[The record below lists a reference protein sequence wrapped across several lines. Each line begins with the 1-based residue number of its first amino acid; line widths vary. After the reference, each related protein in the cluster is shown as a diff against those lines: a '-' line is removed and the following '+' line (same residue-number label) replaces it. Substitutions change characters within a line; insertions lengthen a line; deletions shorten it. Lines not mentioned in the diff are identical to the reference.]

1 MSEPLSPGK
10 HVFGAAFVREKSGPH
25 GESIGKAQLFVD
37 DQVVAEAPWKTQ
49 AGHFTLGGDGICV
62 GYDSEDKVSEEYE
75 SPNEF
80 ADGRIIGVAVDVSE
94 EVYLDLEKEAAA
106 AMARD

>member
-1 MSEPLSPGK
+1 LAPGK
-10 HVFGAAFVREKSGPH
+10 HVLGAAFVREKGGKY

-37 DQVVAEAPWKTQ
+37 EQVVAEGPWKTQ
-49 AGHFTLGGDGICV
+49 PGHFTLGGDGICV

-75 SPNEF
+75 APTEF
-80 ADGRIIGVAVDVSE
+80 TDGTILGVGIDVSE
-94 EVYLDLEKEAAA
+94 DVYLDLEKEAAA